1 MKFIGKEF
9 YMKQQ
14 NGLTLRK
21 KRALETY
28 KRLFETSLKLF
39 AEKGYDM
46 VSVDEIVTQAGTSKG
61 AFYTHFKS
69 KDQVIIEQFKQFDEY
84 YVGIYH
90 NYPPE
95 WTATE
100 KLLTLIKE
108 QHRLCAQIVGLD
120 TIKVVYYSLIRNN
133 QEKKSIIDEEREL
146 YTIVH
151 QIMEQGQKS
160 GEFRD
165 DISASELTRD
175 IVRCMRGM
183 LYDWCLYD
191 GAFDL
196 VEEGQKFF
204 LRMLEGLQK
213 KKHDH

>member
-1 MKFIGKEF
+1 MKR
-9 YMKQQ
+9 Q

-21 KRALETY
+21 KKSLETH

-39 AEKGYDM
+39 SEKGYDM
-46 VSVDEIVTQAGTSKG
+46 VSVDEIVAQAGTSKG

-84 YVGIYH
+84 YEKLYQSF
-90 NYPPE
+90 PPD
-95 WTATE
+95 WSATE
-100 KLLTLIKE
+100 KLFSLIKE
-108 QHRLCAQIVGLD
+108 QHQLCQHIVGLD
-120 TIKVVYYSLIRNN
+120 TIKVVYYSLIRNS
-133 QEKKSIIDEEREL
+133 QEKQSIIDEERAL

-175 IVRCMRGM
+175 IIRCMRGT

-191 GAFDL
+191 GTFDL
-196 VEEGQKFF
+196 VEEGKKYFS
-204 LRMLEGLQK
+204 RMLEGLQK
-213 KKHDH
+213 KKHATNDL